1 MYISNH
7 MADEMSRIE
16 EKKMRAYSP
25 FSFCCAK
32 KT

>member
-7 MADEMSRIE
+7 MADETSYIE

-25 FSFCCAK
+25 FSFCYAK